1 MSEQFIYQSVFAPYF
16 KDFLA
21 MKESQVSDIGRI
33 KWMLLEFDKF
43 FVNSNIRDVFIT
55 KSMIDAWKCTRIH
68 DKKKTLYDKVSM
80 FRQFCL
86 YLCHIGK
93 ECYIPKLPKKEYSDF
108 TPYVFTREQIQ
119 DIFETCD
126 KQRMYSHNIYCNLFA
141 LPTLYRILYATGIRI
156 GEAISIRNRDVDLR
170 RNCIIV
176 RKTKNKMERLIP
188 LSGSLSKVLQQ
199 YLEYRN
205 KMPLPDVDAPDKFLL
220 ISPSG
225 RPLSSCTVLGG
236 FKKVLEKCN
245 IPCSSNRSGG
255 ACIHCYI

>member
-1 MSEQFIYQSVFAPYF
+1 MCLPVDRYRTSLKLATNKGCIVIIYIV
-16 KDFLA
+16 
-21 MKESQVSDIGRI
+21 
-33 KWMLLEFDKF
+33 
-43 FVNSNIRDVFIT
+43 
-55 KSMIDAWKCTRIH
+55 
-68 DKKKTLYDKVSM
+68 
-80 FRQFCL
+80 
-86 YLCHIGK
+86 
-93 ECYIPKLPKKEYSDF
+93 
-108 TPYVFTREQIQ
+108 
-119 DIFETCD
+119 IF
-126 KQRMYSHNIYCNLFA
+126 FA

-170 RNCIIV
+170 RNCIII

-188 LSGSLSKVLQQ
+188 LSDSLSKVLQQ

-205 KMPLPDVDAPDKFLL
+205 KMPLPDVDALDKFLL

-255 ACIHCYI
+255 ACIHSLRHTFAVHSLAKMVQEGMDIYVRFPFCRSSWGIRH

>member
-21 MKESQVSDIGRI
+21 MKENQVSDIGRI

-55 KSMIDAWKCTRIH
+55 KSMIDTWKCTRIH

-108 TPYVFTREQIQ
+108 TPYVFTRGQIQ
-119 DIFETCD
+119 DIFEACD
-126 KQRMYSHNIYCNLFA
+126 KQRMHSHNIYCNLFA
-141 LPTLYRILYATGIRI
+141 LPALYRILYATGIRI

-170 RNCIIV
+170 SNCIII
-176 RKTKNKMERLIP
+176 RKTKNKM
-188 LSGSLSKVLQQ
+188 
-199 YLEYRN
+199 
-205 KMPLPDVDAPDKFLL
+205 
-220 ISPSG
+220 
-225 RPLSSCTVLGG
+225 
-236 FKKVLEKCN
+236 
-245 IPCSSNRSGG
+245 
-255 ACIHCYI
+255 

>member
-1 MSEQFIYQSVFAPYF
+1 
-16 KDFLA
+16 
-21 MKESQVSDIGRI
+21 
-33 KWMLLEFDKF
+33 
-43 FVNSNIRDVFIT
+43 
-55 KSMIDAWKCTRIH
+55 
-68 DKKKTLYDKVSM
+68 M

-108 TPYVFTREQIQ
+108 TPYVFTRGQIQ

-236 FKKVLEKCN
+236 FKKVLEN
-245 IPCSSNRSGG
+245 AIYPVRATVPEEPAYIVSDILLPSIPLQRWCKKEWTYIVRFLFCRSSWGIRR
-255 ACIHCYI
+255 